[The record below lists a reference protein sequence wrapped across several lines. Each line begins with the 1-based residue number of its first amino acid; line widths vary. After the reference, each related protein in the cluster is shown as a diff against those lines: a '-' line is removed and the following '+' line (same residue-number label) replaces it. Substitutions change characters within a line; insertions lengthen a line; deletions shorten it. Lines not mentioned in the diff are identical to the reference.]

1 VSEGCRHCYA
11 ERQAARFCGPGQPYE
26 GLVKFTEVDLGAM
39 RPAKSLNVVDGRLI
53 GRQPRWTGEVR
64 LVPERLA
71 DPLRWRKPC
80 RVFVN
85 SMSDLF
91 HEKLSNEDIAAVFGV
106 MAAAPHH
113 TFQVLTKRPSRMRA
127 WFAWA
132 AEQGE
137 ELQAGVGEQPPSGSP
152 VPAAC
157 ALLATVPARLSRK
170 AFNTAAHAPWPLP
183 NVWLGVSVED
193 QATADER
200 IPVLLETPAAIRFVS
215 YEPAL
220 GPINL
225 RRVVL
230 HAPIYLDA
238 LGGWRFQEEGG
249 DIDTRRLDW
258 VIAGSESGPGARPAE
273 LDWFRSVRD
282 QCAAAAVPYF
292 FKQWVGERGVCTNGL
307 GVHHD
312 GTTSRKVSLPI
323 LDGQQHVEWPR

>member
-91 HEKLSNEDIAAVFGV
+91 HERLDEEEIDLVFAV
-106 MAAAPHH
+106 MLLAPHH
-113 TFQVLTKRPSRMRA
+113 TFQVLTKRPDRMRSYLSDRALYERVVNAADRFRREAPRLNQIGISDPASHPSA
-127 WFAWA
+127 WI
-132 AEQGE
+132 
-137 ELQAGVGEQPPSGSP
+137 
-152 VPAAC
+152 
-157 ALLATVPARLSRK
+157 
-170 AFNTAAHAPWPLP
+170 
-183 NVWLGVSVED
+183 WLGVSVED

-238 LGGWRFQEEGG
+238 LGGWRFQEGG
-249 DIDTRRLDW
+249 DIDTRLLDW

-282 QCAAAAVPYF
+282 QCADAGVPFF
-292 FKQWVGERGVCTNGL
+292 FKQWVGERGLGTNFL

-312 GTTSRKVSLPI
+312 GTPGRKVSLPV
-323 LDGQQHVEWPR
+323 LDGRQHVEWPR